1 MLATR
6 QIRHGLPLRAR
17 SHKCQKVKTPTT
29 LWELVC
35 LLQDSSVDDGQM
47 LRILSQLSDQGRL
60 RRP

>member
-6 QIRHGLPLRAR
+6 QIRHGLPLRPRHRCKKA
-17 SHKCQKVKTPTT
+17 KTPTT

-35 LLQDSSVDDGQM
+35 MLQDQSVDDGQV
-47 LRILSQLSDQGRL
+47 LNALSQLSEGGYL